1 MRHNKLIVI
10 ASLGAWLLVMPQ
22 ADSLAQ
28 SAGRTSRDYVN
39 ALYAAIYP
47 HWASESYS
55 NDLQPGSTC
64 AARIVQIPGGDILSV
79 DILPECAFGKE
90 GQAALITAAHQS
102 VPLPYRGYE
111 SFYQREIRMVFHA
124 ASASDREAKIAAAAA
139 NQRSRDE
146 KAESDKQW
154 DAKMLARVPYDK
166 YAPGCSAHLQL
177 ASSRIRFRHRTE
189 VMVTVDKAGKV
200 IAVADVLQHRL
211 DKEVIAAFMAMPP
224 CRPVP
229 DDLANAA
236 GAVKIG
242 PIDVNN
248 WAPDP
253 PGVSGICHDASG
265 QVCPK

>member
-1 MRHNKLIVI
+1 MRHSRFMVI
-10 ASLGAWLLVMPQ
+10 ASLGAWLLLMPLT
-22 ADSLAQ
+22 DSLAQ
-28 SAGRTSRDYVN
+28 SAGRTSSDYVS

-55 NDLQPGSTC
+55 NDLQPSSTC
-64 AARIVQIPGGDILSV
+64 AARIVQVPGGDILSV
-79 DILPECAFGKE
+79 DILPECAFGKA
-90 GQAALITAAHQS
+90 GQAALITAVHQS

-124 ASASDREAKIAAAAA
+124 ASAGEREAKITAAAA

-146 KAESDKQW
+146 QAESDKQW
-154 DAKMLARVPYDK
+154 GAQMRARIPYDK
-166 YAPGCSAHLQL
+166 YAPGCSTQLQL
-177 ASSRIRFRHRTE
+177 ASSRIRFKHRTE
-189 VMVTVDKAGKV
+189 VTVTVDKAGKV
-200 IAVADVLQHRL
+200 IAVADVRQHRL
-211 DKEVIAAFMAMPP
+211 DEEVVAAFMAMPP

-236 GAVKIG
+236 GTVKIG

-253 PGVSGICHDASG
+253 AGVSGICHDASG
-265 QVCPK
+265 QVCPH

>member
-1 MRHNKLIVI
+1 MVI
-10 ASLGAWLLVMPQ
+10 ASLGTWLLLMPL

-28 SAGRTSRDYVN
+28 SAGRTSSAYVS

-55 NDLQPGSTC
+55 NDLQPSSTC
-64 AARIVQIPGGDILSV
+64 AARIVQVPGGDILSV

-90 GQAALITAAHQS
+90 GQAALITAVHQS

-124 ASASDREAKIAAAAA
+124 ASAGDREAKITAAAA

-146 KAESDKQW
+146 QAESDKQW
-154 DAKMLARVPYDK
+154 GAKMRARIPYDK
-166 YAPGCSAHLQL
+166 YAPGCSTQLQL
-177 ASSRIRFRHRTE
+177 ASSRIRFKHRTE

-200 IAVADVLQHRL
+200 IAVADVRQHRL
-211 DKEVIAAFMAMPP
+211 DKEVVAAFMAMPP

-229 DDLANAA
+229 DDLADAA
-236 GAVKIG
+236 GTVKIG

-253 PGVSGICHDASG
+253 AGVSGICHDASG
-265 QVCPK
+265 QVCPQ